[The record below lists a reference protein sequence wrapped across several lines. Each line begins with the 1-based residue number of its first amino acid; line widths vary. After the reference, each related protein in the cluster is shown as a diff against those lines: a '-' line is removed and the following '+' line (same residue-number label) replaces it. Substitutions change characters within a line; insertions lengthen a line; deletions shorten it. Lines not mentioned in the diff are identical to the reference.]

1 MIVQKNMKKCYPSLR
16 RVCLAVSRQLGPS
29 NSGQESSAAAVLAC
43 AIMPSEVQK
52 NMKKCYPAHP
62 SNVSASRCRG
72 SLLCPSNSRQKGR
85 NTQPPF
91 NPSVGSLCHFCA
103 TATRLS
109 YRFPIFETSA
119 TALCG
124 TTGMIFPFK
133 VSFIMGSSLETAAA
147 GQDFAKCAIRGV
159 PCTVVNPQTGALR

>member
-52 NMKKCYPAHP
+52 NTKKCYPAHP

-103 TATRLS
+103 TATRFS

-124 TTGMIFPFK
+124 TTGMI
-133 VSFIMGSSLETAAA
+133 I
-147 GQDFAKCAIRGV
+147 I
-159 PCTVVNPQTGALR
+159 CTVRISDHIHSFGP